1 MTVEEPAF
9 FHYAGHWNFHAFGRG
24 MLGASSVF
32 SVLDSHMTA
41 EKPSQSGENEGR
53 ISKSG

>member
-9 FHYAGHWNFHAFGRG
+9 FHYAAHWNFHAFGRV

-41 EKPSQSGENEGR
+41 ERPSQSGENEGR